1 MNNPLI
7 IIAVSL
13 AAIASI
19 SIVFALTRAVN
30 TDGSKKIEM
39 YQKLIML
46 VGAFLAISVGAFI
59 MYRTG
64 GLYVVDD
71 DFYSRMTVFNSYGS
85 SYGIVGSAIVMGI
98 ASVASLM
105 LIMPYSKEIEKER
118 RMQKQNAN
126 TFQ

>member
-46 VGAFLAISVGAFI
+46 VGASLAISVGAFI

-71 DFYSRMTVFNSYGS
+71 DFYSRMTVFNSYGF

-126 TFQ
+126 TQL

>member
-1 MNNPLI
+1 MSSKYKMIDLCAGI
-7 IIAVSL
+7 GGIRRGYEL
-13 AAIASI
+13 AGA
-19 SIVFALTRAVN
+19 FVN
-30 TDGSKKIEM
+30 VLSAEIDKNV
-39 YQKLIML
+39 IML
-46 VGAFLAISVGAFI
+46 VGASLAISVGAFI

-71 DFYSRMTVFNSYGS
+71 DFYSRMTVFNSYGF

-105 LIMPYSKEIEKER
+105 LIMPHSKEIEKER